1 MFIVPEEEV
10 NTYFGKEEF
19 ISYDAL
25 NEIDWWKYHQ
35 LSFEGFDIF
44 KAFLPK
50 RESWS
55 NDVILFGDE
64 SSNCVEVLTE
74 NNRIVEVSA
83 RVDLRY
89 DYKQFVKL
97 ICEFAQDNNCVILNN
112 DLRIISPNSQL
123 LEQDITNFPAFRSF
137 LEKLK

>member
-10 NTYFGKEEF
+10 NAYFGKEAF

-35 LSFEGFDIF
+35 LSVEEFDMF

-50 RESWS
+50 RDSWS
-55 NDVILFGDE
+55 NDIVLFGDE
-64 SSNCVEVLTE
+64 SSNCIEVLME
-74 NNRIVEVSA
+74 QDKIIEVSA

-97 ICEFAQDNNCVILNN
+97 ICKFAQNNNCVILNN
-112 DLRIISPNSQL
+112 DLKIISPNTQL
-123 LEQDITNFPAFRSF
+123 LEQDIASFPAYRLF
-137 LEKLK
+137 LEKLM